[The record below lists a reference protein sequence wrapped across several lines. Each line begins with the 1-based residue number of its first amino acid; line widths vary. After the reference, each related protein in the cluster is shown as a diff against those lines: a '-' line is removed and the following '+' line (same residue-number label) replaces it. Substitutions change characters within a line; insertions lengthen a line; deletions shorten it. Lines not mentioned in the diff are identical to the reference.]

1 MVEQHEA
8 ERVWLIT
15 GSSTGIGREI
25 ARAALEAG
33 DRVAATARRSE
44 SVAEL
49 IEAFPGRAIA
59 PRLDVT
65 RQAEIDAAVEET
77 LGVFGRIDVL
87 VNNAGYGYVGAVVE
101 GVDAEV
107 RRMFDTNFFG
117 AVALIKA
124 VLPGM
129 RERRSGFIVNVSS
142 VTGLVSNPGNVYY
155 STSKF
160 ALESLTEG
168 LAKEV
173 APLGIRVSAI
183 EPGAFRTDW
192 SSRSMQESPPSI
204 DDYADTIGVRRALIR
219 EAKGAEPG
227 DPSRVGQAVV
237 MLSRLEQ
244 PPLRLLLGA
253 DVLAVAREKLAAMA
267 ASIDEWESVTLA
279 AGSSDDEWESVT
291 LAAGSSDDE
300 G

>member
-1 MVEQHEA
+1 MAEQHGA
-8 ERVWLIT
+8 DRVWLIT

-33 DRVAATARRSE
+33 DRVAATARRPE
-44 SVAEL
+44 TVAEL

-65 RQAEIDAAVEET
+65 RQEEIDAAVEET
-77 LGVFGRIDVL
+77 LAAFGRIDVL
-87 VNNAGYGYVGAVVE
+87 VNNAGYGYVGAVEE

-204 DDYADTIGVRRALIR
+204 DDYAETVGVRRALIR

-227 DPSRVGQAVV
+227 DPRRVGEAVV

-279 AGSSDDEWESVT
+279 T
-291 LAAGSSDDE
+291 GSSDDE